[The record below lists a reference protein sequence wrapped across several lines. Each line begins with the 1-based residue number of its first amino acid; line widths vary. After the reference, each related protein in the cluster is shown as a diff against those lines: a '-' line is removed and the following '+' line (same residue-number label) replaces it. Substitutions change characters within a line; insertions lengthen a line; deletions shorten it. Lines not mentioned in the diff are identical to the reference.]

1 MFAQVFPLF
10 QDASR
15 FTTITSLYADGFMD
29 AAVRPTAVNPQMQ
42 GIIAIIALIA
52 NVLCLA
58 IIIKR
63 SIEQK
68 KNPYKNEIFTDQED
82 YKLAMARAE

>member
-15 FTTITSLYADGFMD
+15 FTTIPIIYADGFMD
-29 AAVRPTAVNPQMQ
+29 PSVRPTAADPTMQ
-42 GIIAIIALIA
+42 GVVALIALAA

-58 IIIKR
+58 VIIKR
-63 SIEQK
+63 AKEQK
-68 KNPYKNEIFTDQED
+68 KNPYKNVIFTDQRD
-82 YKLAMARAE
+82 YRLAMERAE